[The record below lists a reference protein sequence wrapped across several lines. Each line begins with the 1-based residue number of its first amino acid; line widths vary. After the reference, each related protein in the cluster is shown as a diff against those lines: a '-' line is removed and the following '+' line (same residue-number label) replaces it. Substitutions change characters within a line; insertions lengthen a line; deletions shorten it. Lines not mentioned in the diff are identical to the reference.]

1 MRLEAFDYE
10 LPPRQIAQQAAEPRD
25 AARMMVL
32 ARDRNRLWHRRVRD
46 LPEFLAPGDLLV
58 VNDTRVVPARV
69 LGRKATG
76 GRVEL
81 LFLDPPTAGCEG
93 GGTWQALVGAS
104 RPPAPGAPIELPGGF
119 RATLLG
125 PPDDEGH
132 AEVAV
137 EGAGGVPALLE
148 RHGLPPLPPYIRRGG
163 REDPRLEYD
172 RERYQTVFA
181 RAPGAVAAPT
191 AGLHFTSGLLARLE
205 ERGCRI
211 ARLTLHV
218 GEGTFRAPREDRLER
233 IRLHAERY
241 SVPPETADAI
251 AAARAAGGRVVAVGT
266 TTVRALEDRP
276 AAAGGDPPAPGGGTT
291 DLFIRPG
298 HRFLWVD
305 ALLTNFHLPRS
316 TLLVLVAAFAGRE
329 PVLDAYREAVRM
341 GYRFY
346 SYGDAMLVL

>member
-1 MRLEAFDYE
+1 MKLDAFDYD
-10 LPPRQIAQQAAEPRD
+10 LPSSRIAQQAVEPRD
-25 AARMMVL
+25 AARMLVL
-32 ARDRNRLWHRRVRD
+32 ARDRATLRHRHVRD
-46 LPEFLAPGDLLV
+46 LPELLDPGDLLV

-69 LGRKATG
+69 IGRKATG
-76 GRVEL
+76 GRIEL
-81 LFLDPPTAGCEG
+81 LFLEPRAAGAGQG
-93 GGTWQALVGAS
+93 GPWRALVGAS
-104 RPPAPGAPIELPGGF
+104 RPPAPGAAIALPGGF
-119 RATLLG
+119 CATLLG

-132 AEVAV
+132 VDVAV

-148 RHGLPPLPPYIRRGG
+148 RHGLPPLPPYIRRGA
-163 REDPRLEYD
+163 RDARLAAD
-172 RERYQTVFA
+172 RYRYQTIFA
-181 RAPGAVAAPT
+181 REPGAVAAPT
-191 AGLHFTSGLLARLE
+191 AGLHFTPDLLARLE
-205 ERGCRI
+205 RRGCRV
-211 ARLTLHV
+211 ARVTLHV

-233 IRLHAERY
+233 IRLHAERF

-251 AAARAAGGRVVAVGT
+251 AAARTTGRRVVAVGT
-266 TTVRALEDRP
+266 TTVRALEGRP
-276 AAAGGDPPAPGGGTT
+276 PAAGGDRPEPGSGTT

-298 HRFLWVD
+298 HRFRWVD